1 MKKKNINLKEST
13 KIKIR
18 PNTGNK
24 NISSKEFAEE
34 RKYNNLKDEYSQL
47 GKINEKNKNKVSELI
62 NEINELKVINNN
74 LEKELTISKKSNE
87 RIMSEKYNC
96 EKIIKENK
104 SYIIKLES
112 KIFELS
118 KSKSINLFEHN
129 HKITKENENL
139 KQDIINKENQIKGI
153 LEENLNLKKEINIL
167 NNTISTKLENLKFKG
182 DLKSSLLYNI
192 GVIKLELDDSKELNK
207 EKDKTILTLKK
218 EIDKK
223 NKLLQDITFDKSNI
237 IEELMKQ
244 KEENENILKENNKL
258 KEQFSK
264 YINDF
269 EILNQ
274 KISSNKKDN
283 NLNKGNNKENTLE
296 KKNEKS
302 DLLLDINSSIKNELN
317 LKYKNICNER
327 DNLKERLVQFE
338 NEKKE
343 ILEKN
348 RILLQQNNK
357 LSNALSLLSNKC
369 EQYEGDYNQNISD
382 LNNEISNLK
391 IEKENQKKEMSS
403 LKLKINTLESENNSL
418 KEQNNQ
424 LIFQFDKI
432 KKTNLLLHKNLSNA
446 IQDSENIINNS
457 DNMNNIDLKLSETN
471 LSDLIK
477 KETEK
482 NKEYAE
488 IIEKYNQNI

>member
-1 MKKKNINLKEST
+1 
-13 KIKIR
+13 
-18 PNTGNK
+18 
-24 NISSKEFAEE
+24 
-34 RKYNNLKDEYSQL
+34 
-47 GKINEKNKNKVSELI
+47 
-62 NEINELKVINNN
+62 
-74 LEKELTISKKSNE
+74 
-87 RIMSEKYNC
+87 
-96 EKIIKENK
+96 
-104 SYIIKLES
+104 
-112 KIFELS
+112 
-118 KSKSINLFEHN
+118 
-129 HKITKENENL
+129 
-139 KQDIINKENQIKGI
+139 
-153 LEENLNLKKEINIL
+153 
-167 NNTISTKLENLKFKG
+167 
-182 DLKSSLLYNI
+182 
-192 GVIKLELDDSKELNK
+192 
-207 EKDKTILTLKK
+207 
-218 EIDKK
+218 
-223 NKLLQDITFDKSNI
+223 
-237 IEELMKQ
+237 MKQ

-274 KISSNKKDN
+274 KISSNKNDN
-283 NLNKGNNKENTLE
+283 NLNKGKNNENTLE

-457 DNMNNIDLKLSETN
+457 DNMNNIDLKISETN